1 MGISVSQIDKY
12 VKTEEG
18 KEVEEYLVN
27 KVVNKLGYSYF
38 QILNVYFNKDNTLIT
53 YHLYTDNGL
62 TLILYKTKEDAIKQ
76 NYRLV
81 EIDTV

>member
-62 TLILYKTKEDAIKQ
+62 TIILYKTKEDAIKQ